1 MRMPLKI
8 TILISSAA
16 AVGLVNLLPLMNQ
29 VFKTNSLVITLSVYM
44 ITVILVSLI
53 MMYIALLQVFNE
65 VATVMISVG
74 IGLIVKGLLNI
85 MLIYQLEF

>member
-1 MRMPLKI
+1 
-8 TILISSAA
+8 
-16 AVGLVNLLPLMNQ
+16 
-29 VFKTNSLVITLSVYM
+29 M